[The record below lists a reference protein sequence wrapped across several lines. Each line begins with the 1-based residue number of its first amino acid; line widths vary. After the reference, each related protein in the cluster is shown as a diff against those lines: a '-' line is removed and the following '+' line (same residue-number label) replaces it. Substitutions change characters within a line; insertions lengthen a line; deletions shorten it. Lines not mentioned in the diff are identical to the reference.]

1 MFISGV
7 HHTCVIVSD
16 MERSLRFYRDILG
29 MREELNEK
37 YDADPVMMDLPGTE
51 PKQHL
56 VMLSAGN
63 MTIELIQYIE
73 PIGKPYDR
81 RPCDIAN
88 MHIAFEVKDIKK
100 SYNELTQNGIRFH
113 RDPDFIGE
121 DGGDLKGLG
130 YVYFR
135 GPDNEI
141 LELVQVPSSA

>member
-1 MFISGV
+1 MLVKGV

-16 MERSLRFYRDILG
+16 MKKSLSFYRDILG
-29 MREELNEK
+29 MREDVNIT
-37 YDADPVMMDLPGTE
+37 YDADPVMMDLQGTE

-63 MTIELIQYIE
+63 TIIELIQYVE
-73 PIGKPYDR
+73 PKGRPYDR
-81 RPCDIAN
+81 RPCDISN
-88 MHIAFEVKDIKK
+88 MHICFHVDDILNIYTELKDR
-100 SYNELTQNGIRFH
+100 GIRFH

-121 DGGDLKGLG
+121 GGGELEGYG

-141 LELVQVPSSA
+141 LELIQTP